1 MWANLISTRYIFS
14 FVVLFLV
21 LTSAWII
28 DYVWGSPAV
37 ILLLLQLAIV
47 VIALQCSIK
56 LAYFSAIIEALS
68 FNFLF
73 TTPRY
78 SLQMFNIND
87 IMNLLVFIF
96 VAFATSKL
104 AQHYRRQQH
113 ELKQAQLRNSILLSV
128 SHDLRT
134 PLATIIG
141 TLTTLKEYMAKLS
154 EFEKQEL
161 LDSATAES
169 HRLHQYIEN
178 LLQATRMQHGTL
190 TFKKLP
196 VSIVSV
202 IDRVVERFSD
212 GSNRIALNTE
222 KVSQLYISSSLIEQA
237 IFNVVD
243 NALRYSPKNKPVCI
257 SLYCAQDYVHIDVQD
272 YGQGIDPKYADNIFE
287 LFYSSHDHQP
297 SDSGSGSGIGLAVSK
312 GIIAAHQG
320 HISFIP
326 VEQGCLIRIALPI
339 SKREA

>member
-1 MWANLISTRYIFS
+1 MWANLISTRYVFS
-14 FVVLFLV
+14 FLVLFFV
-21 LTSAWII
+21 LTSAGLI
-28 DYVWGSPAV
+28 DYIWGSPAV

-78 SLQMFNIND
+78 SLQMFNISD

-113 ELKQAQLRNSILLSV
+113 DLKQAQLRNSILLSV

-161 LDSATAES
+161 LDSATSES

-178 LLQATRMQHGTL
+178 LLQATRMQHGTV
-190 TFKKLP
+190 TFKKNP
-196 VSIVSV
+196 VSIISV

-212 GSNRIALNTE
+212 GTNRITLN
-222 KVSQLYISSSLIEQA
+222 VNPVPQLCISSSLIEQA
-237 IFNVVD
+237 LYNVVD
-243 NALRYSPKNKPVCI
+243 NALRYSPKKKPVII
-257 SLYCAQDYVHIDVQD
+257 SLYRAQNDVHIDVRD
-272 YGQGIDPKYADNIFE
+272 HGQGIDPKYADNIFE
-287 LFYSSHDHQP
+287 LFYSSNDHQP

-320 HISFIP
+320 HITFIP
-326 VEQGCLIRIALPI
+326 VEQGFLIRITLPI